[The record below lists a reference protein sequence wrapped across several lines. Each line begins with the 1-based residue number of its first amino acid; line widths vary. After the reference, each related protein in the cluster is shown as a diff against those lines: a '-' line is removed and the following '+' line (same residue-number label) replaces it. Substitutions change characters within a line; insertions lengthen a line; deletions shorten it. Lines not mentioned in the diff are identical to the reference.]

1 MNEMISMSRQKAR
14 VTADRIPV
22 DAYISR
28 DYVQLEKERLWPRLW
43 QVACRAEEIPNA
55 GDF

>member
-28 DYVQLEKERLWPRLW
+28 DYVQLERKGSGPGSGR
-43 QVACRAEEIPNA
+43 
-55 GDF
+55 